1 MKMKFKKLFQFQID
15 SGYFSNRDET
25 LFSFAPTG
33 PCRDTLKQHQ
43 ITFRPVSNGFFL
55 FCQVT
60 TVNENKN
67 RSKNRFKMLIPP
79 CDKLNLTFAAY
90 SSHPNLTCFSAL
102 PRQMP
107 RHSAY
112 IFNNMNTTQH
122 KDGGGLYLIPNT
134 PKAFAAKK
142 YRLPVYAKKF
152 SISCDAIQDRETARL
167 FKCGDAPPLPGQAL
181 QITDQTIYVDLTD
194 HPAGQYEIRDRK
206 KKCLQFYADNQLSY
220 QTPFA
225 VLDFQVN
232 RKVPPQS
239 RFIEINS
246 GLISFKYFLISIPSR
261 LTTWRYYVIRKYSQL
276 IDESNLRIDAP
287 LPTHAFLPGSPIQLK
302 NGVKATCFVSEN
314 PISLT
319 HAGVK
324 GIELNLYEDG
334 RENRTL
340 ISNLPNPNEGSVS
353 FDKNKPYSDIY
364 VYI

>member
-15 SGYFSNRDET
+15 SGYFPNRDET
-25 LFSFAPTG
+25 LFYFAPTR
-33 PCRDTLKQHQ
+33 PCCNTLKQHQ
-43 ITFRPVSNGFFL
+43 ITFRSSSNGFFL

-60 TVNENKN
+60 TTNEDKN
-67 RSKNRFKMLIPP
+67 QPKMLIPP
-79 CDKLNLTFAAY
+79 RDKLDLTFAAY
-90 SSHPNLTCFSAL
+90 SAHPNLACFSAL
-102 PRQMP
+102 PLQMP

-112 IFNNMNTTQH
+112 IFNNLDTTLH
-122 KDGGGLYLIPNT
+122 DDSGLYLIPNT
-134 PKAFAAKK
+134 PEAFAAQK

-152 SISCDAIQDRETARL
+152 SLPCNAIQGRETLRL
-167 FKCGDAPPLPGQAL
+167 FTCGDDTPLPGQAL

-194 HPAGQYEIRDRK
+194 YPAGQYEIRDRK
-206 KKCLQFYADNQLSY
+206 EKRLQFYADNQLSC

-225 VLDFQVN
+225 LLEFQVN

-246 GLISFKYFLISIPSR
+246 GCLSFKHFLISIPSR
-261 LTTWRYYVIRKYSQL
+261 LTTWRYYVICKYSQL
-276 IDESNLRIDAP
+276 IDASKLRIDAP
-287 LPTHAFLPGSPIQLK
+287 LPTHAFLPGTPIQLK

-319 HAGVK
+319 QAGVK
-324 GIELNLYEDG
+324 GIELNLHEDG

-340 ISNLPNPNEGSVS
+340 ISNLPNPNEGSIA